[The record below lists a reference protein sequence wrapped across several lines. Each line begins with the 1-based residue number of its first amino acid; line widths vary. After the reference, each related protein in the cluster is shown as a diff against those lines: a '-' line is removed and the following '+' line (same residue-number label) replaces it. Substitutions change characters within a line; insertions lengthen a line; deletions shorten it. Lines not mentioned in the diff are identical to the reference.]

1 MSEGLPWWAAD
12 FLRASRNGVEG
23 RARGQ
28 VHVVPGRVQAL
39 VEGRGFRPTE
49 VLLETPVLDRRRWR
63 AFFEVFAGQALYP
76 AALFAGYLPRS
87 AKSVLARRGVRLV
100 PPPSRLALGPY
111 GCPAETLAR
120 ALLLIAEHFAADP
133 FRLLLF
139 RGADRQSV
147 IAGIARRWKASGARR
162 PAIELDELR
171 EILDQPPDPESDSL
185 LPAVQRAEA
194 FRDDPILRGQPGPP
208 LHQGLRAR
216 RRGHPAL
223 PPGGLAAGRGCRAR
237 SAGLWPASRPGRA
250 AKQP

>member
-12 FLRASRNGVEG
+12 FLRASRNPVEG
-23 RARGQ
+23 RPRGR
-28 VHVVPGRVQAL
+28 VNVAPGQVQAL

-63 AFFEVFAGQALYP
+63 AFFEVFADQALYP

-87 AKSVLARRGVRLV
+87 AKSVLAREGVRLV

-111 GCPAETLAR
+111 DCPSETIGR

-139 RGADRQSV
+139 RGADRHAV
-147 IAGIARRWKASGARR
+147 ITGIARRWKASGVRR

-171 EILDQPPDPESDSL
+171 EILDRSRDPESDSL
-185 LPAVQRAEA
+185 LPVVQKAEA
-194 FRDDPILRGQPGPP
+194 FRDDPILRGN
-208 LHQGLRAR
+208 LARLYTKVSERA
-216 RRGHPAL
+216 
-223 PPGGLAAGRGCRAR
+223 AAVTPR
-237 SAGLWPASRPGRA
+237 SRPED
-250 AKQP
+250 